1 MITAIVPGPG
11 SSDGGVDGDDGAT
24 VSTYTSWVADLEA
37 LMVLLAHD
45 PEVSI
50 ITDVAKEF
58 RGVLA
63 LPPPST
69 PAHELAYFV
78 QIVGVCYVNF
88 GALMAEHAARGLL
101 VEIEMAAPPGA
112 RGPGAGVV
120 VSARLQDPAR
130 RLTDDDGWILYGP
143 DRALQNWLLPRDPRY
158 FLGDAVWAHL
168 QTRVRRVPSTIA
180 YRGGGRKQPGG
191 GGGGGGTPADA
202 ADAAVVWAQRC
213 RACADACAFAG
224 PPVCAGC
231 LADEMAAELIRE
243 ERLVKERAMLKLL
256 KIQKK
261 KKTPKTP
268 KTPQPQPQPP
278 PVVVALPPQP
288 QPLPPMPVVS
298 PTASSAS
305 SASDFEIACD
315 AHELRALGFVC

>member
-1 MITAIVPGPG
+1 
-11 SSDGGVDGDDGAT
+11 
-24 VSTYTSWVADLEA
+24 
-37 LMVLLAHD
+37 
-45 PEVSI
+45 
-50 ITDVAKEF
+50 
-58 RGVLA
+58 
-63 LPPPST
+63 
-69 PAHELAYFV
+69 
-78 QIVGVCYVNF
+78 
-88 GALMAEHAARGLL
+88 MAEHAARGLL

-180 YRGGGRKQPGG
+180 YRGGGRKQPG
-191 GGGGGGTPADA
+191 ADA

-243 ERLVKERAMLKLL
+243 ERQVKERAMLKLL

-268 KTPQPQPQPP
+268 KTPQPQPQPQ
-278 PVVVALPPQP
+278 PVVVALPPP
-288 QPLPPMPVVS
+288 PPLPLPPMPVVS
-298 PTASSAS
+298 PTAS